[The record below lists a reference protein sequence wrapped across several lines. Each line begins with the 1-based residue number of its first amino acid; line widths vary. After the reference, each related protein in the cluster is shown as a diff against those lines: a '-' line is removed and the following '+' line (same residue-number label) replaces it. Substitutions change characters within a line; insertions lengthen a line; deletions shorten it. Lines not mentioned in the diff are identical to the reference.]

1 MNIITCYQTK
11 NPCYQKG
18 TPMKP
23 VGIVVHSTGANNPNL
38 CRYVDCPEQLGINR
52 YGNHWNR
59 EDAQTLVHG
68 AVGRDKN
75 GRVAVVNTLPYTMA
89 AWGVGGG
96 KKGSYN
102 YDPTGHIQFEMLED
116 DLKNRAYL
124 DEVLAAA
131 VEYCVLLC
139 REYGLTA
146 ESIVSHREAHA
157 LGYASNH
164 GDPENWLN
172 RHGLTMDNFR
182 ARVQEIMEK
191 SDDTNV
197 VEYAVVRGDS
207 LARIARRYG
216 TTWQELAAY
225 NGIANPSLIRVGQ
238 IIRIP
243 VENAPEPEPEGNP
256 YTEPIGLLR
265 MGSKGL
271 EVMWVQWELDRLGY
285 ECGDIDGIWGDKTE
299 AAVEALQQA
308 AGIKVDGIVGPDTI
322 TALKAA
328 ETPKQP
334 TTYTVVSGDSLSRIG
349 SKLGVSWRDIAAAN
363 NITEPWIIRPGQV
376 LIIPG
381 V

>member
-18 TPMKP
+18 TPMTP

-59 EDAQTLVHG
+59 ADAQTLVHG

-116 DLKNRAYL
+116 DLVSRDYL

-157 LGYASNH
+157 LGYGSNH

-172 RHGLTMDNFR
+172 RHGLTMDDFR
-182 ARVQEIMEK
+182 ARVREKMKGEVTIMGKVVKVDDLKAWIDAHAVEVEEQKEPEIKPEPVTIK
-191 SDDTNV
+191 AGDKV
-197 VEYAVVRGDS
+197 VFKAGVTQWGSGSSNKGIPSWAQDGKTVFTVLEIVKDGAE
-207 LARIARRYG
+207 ARI
-216 TTWQELAAY
+216 
-225 NGIANPSLIRVGQ
+225 
-238 IIRIP
+238 
-243 VENAPEPEPEGNP
+243 GN
-256 YTEPIGLLR
+256 
-265 MGSKGL
+265 
-271 EVMWVQWELDRLGY
+271 
-285 ECGDIDGIWGDKTE
+285 
-299 AAVEALQQA
+299 A
-308 AGIKVDGIVGPDTI
+308 AGAYSGTAYIKDLEKVG
-322 TALKAA
+322 
-328 ETPKQP
+328 
-334 TTYTVVSGDSLSRIG
+334 
-349 SKLGVSWRDIAAAN
+349 
-363 NITEPWIIRPGQV
+363 
-376 LIIPG
+376 
-381 V
+381 